1 MGRVEVALERG
12 AAGFERI
19 VALKRLLPTG
29 PRDARH
35 VQMFLREAR
44 LATLLRHPNVVHA
57 FGFGEIDGELFLA
70 MQYVEGEPLSRV
82 LGAGKTAGRGLD
94 PVLVAWVL
102 AEACDG
108 LHAAHELRDESGRL
122 LRVVHR
128 DVSPHNV
135 MISYDGNVKVVDFG
149 VARFDTGGRATR
161 TGEVK
166 GKMAYMSPEQ
176 ALGEELDRRSDLFS
190 VGAMLFECL
199 TGRRLWG
206 EGTDLE
212 LMRKIALERPPRLDV
227 ALPGAP
233 PALVELQA
241 GLVARDPGARPPTA
255 SDVATQLRAF
265 ATAAGGPT
273 SRRVVPA
280 TMTALFS
287 QDARRRRERLA
298 DALREASPSCVV
310 ALRPDLD
317 LPLDEDPAS
326 EPPPPRPRWIA
337 PAVVAGLAFGLGAAA
352 WLTRSHPSIAPSP
365 ATSNPAPMAETSSPA
380 PSPATSSP
388 APVAETRGAT
398 AVATTTRAIATP
410 GSVPTLDASAQ
421 GTPAQASTLVGAP
434 PFKPSK
440 PWTHVASAPPAA
452 RPASPS
458 KLPDV
463 DPSPF

>member
-1 MGRVEVALERG
+1 M
-12 AAGFERI
+12 
-19 VALKRLLPTG
+19 
-29 PRDARH
+29 
-35 VQMFLREAR
+35 
-44 LATLLRHPNVVHA
+44 HA

-82 LGAGKTAGRGLD
+82 LAAGKTPGRGLD

-199 TGRRLWG
+199 TGRRMWG

-212 LMRKIALERPPRLDV
+212 LMRKIALERPPRLDA

-241 GLVARDPGARPPTA
+241 AAGRPGPRGASPDGKRRGHAAPRLRDGRGWPDLPARRARDDDGALRPGRPQATRAAGRCPARGLPVLRRRTSAGPGSSHGRGSRVGAPAPEAALARAGRGRRARSRARRCRVADAKPSIDRAVARDLEP
-255 SDVATQLRAF
+255 RAD
-265 ATAAGGPT
+265 G
-273 SRRVVPA
+273 R
-280 TMTALFS
+280 
-287 QDARRRRERLA
+287 
-298 DALREASPSCVV
+298 
-310 ALRPDLD
+310 DL
-317 LPLDEDPAS
+317 
-326 EPPPPRPRWIA
+326 
-337 PAVVAGLAFGLGAAA
+337 
-352 WLTRSHPSIAPSP
+352 
-365 ATSNPAPMAETSSPA
+365 SPA
-380 PSPATSSP
+380 PSPATSVSATIARDPGP
-388 APVAETRGAT
+388 AADARDLEPRADGRDPRGNPGRDDDRRDGGARLRPDARRVRAEHAG
-398 AVATTTRAIATP
+398 
-410 GSVPTLDASAQ
+410 
-421 GTPAQASTLVGAP
+421 AQASTLVGAP
-434 PFKPSK
+434 PLKPSK

>member
-19 VALKRLLPTG
+19 VALKRLLPRA

-44 LATLLRHPNVVHA
+44 LAALLRHPNVVHA
-57 FGFGEIDGELFLA
+57 FAFGEIDGELFLA
-70 MQYVEGEPLSRV
+70 MQYVEGEPVSRV
-82 LGAGKTAGRGLD
+82 LAAAKTGGRGLD
-94 PVLVAWVL
+94 PIFVAWVL
-102 AEACDG
+102 AEVCDG
-108 LHAAHELRDESGRL
+108 LHAAHELRDESGRP

-149 VARFDTGGRATR
+149 VARFDTGGQATR

-206 EGTDLE
+206 EGTDFE
-212 LMRKIALERPPRLDV
+212 LMRRIALERPPPLDA

-241 GLVARDPGARPPTA
+241 RLVARDPAARPATA
-255 SDVATQLRAF
+255 RDVAAHLRTF
-265 ATAAGGPT
+265 AVSTGGST

-280 TMTALFS
+280 TMTALFAD
-287 QDARRRRERLA
+287 DARRRRERLA
-298 DALREASPSCVV
+298 DALQEASPSSVV
-310 ALRPDLD
+310 ALQRDLD
-317 LPLDEDPAS
+317 RPMSERPAS
-326 EPPPPRPRWIA
+326 ARAPRRRRWLV
-337 PAVVAGLAFGLGAAA
+337 PALFALVAFGLAFAASM
-352 WLTRSHPSIAPSP
+352 TRSAPPLVSSNAVESSSRALETPPSP
-365 ATSNPAPMAETSSPA
+365 AV
-380 PSPATSSP
+380 
-388 APVAETRGAT
+388 PVAT
-398 AVATTTRAIATP
+398 IAPPVT
-410 GSVPTLDASAQ
+410 ASAA
-421 GTPAQASTLVGAP
+421 PASDVSVR
-434 PFKPSK
+434 K
-440 PWTHVASAPPAA
+440 APPAKPPMPPA
-452 RPASPS
+452 RPPLAKPTSPS